1 MTTTTAIKPTPFTK
15 VLVANRGEIALRVIR
30 SARELGYRTVAVY
43 SSADRN
49 ARHVRA
55 ADQAVAIGGDLPA
68 DSYLRIDRIIE
79 AAKLSGADAIHPGYG
94 FLAENPGLPKA
105 CKEAGII
112 FVGPSAE
119 SIVSM
124 GHKAGAKQLMMDAGV
139 PCVPGYQG
147 EDQDEGRLIREA
159 DNVGF
164 PIMIKATA
172 GGGGRGMRLVEKAE
186 DFPAA
191 LRSARS
197 EAESAFGDPEVILER
212 AIINPRHIEIQ
223 IMADRYGNAVYIGE
237 RDCSI
242 QRRHQKVVEEAPSP
256 AVSPE
261 LRARMGET
269 AVTAVKAIHYE
280 GAGTLEFLLD
290 QDGNF
295 YFMEMNTRLQVEHPV
310 TESITGL
317 DLVELQLRVAAG
329 QPLPLSQDDIVLKGH
344 SIEVRLCAESP
355 SEGFM
360 PQSGAMALW
369 HMPDT
374 LRVEDAV
381 ESGSE
386 IPPFYDSMIAKL
398 ISTGADREEARRRLV
413 SGLKDAT
420 ALGVETNQAFLSA
433 CLEHPT
439 FIQGEAT
446 TAFVDNHQDELLAR
460 DQGADDRARLLAAV
474 LLYTTDAQGSYGG
487 SISTI
492 THRLPIIFRF
502 SVGGEAADARVSN
515 QGNGTFRIQL
525 DDAAAELT
533 LDAVD
538 GARVRFTCEGL
549 SETAEMIRAGSRL
562 YLRYRGHSYRVDDHT
577 HEAAVAGD
585 EAGDGVI
592 RASMN
597 GRVVALHAGEG
608 DTVEAGQPVVVLEAM
623 KMEHVHVAAVAGT
636 IVSLTVSEGEQV
648 TAGKVIAEV
657 IPAET
662 ATPAES
668 N

>member
-1 MTTTTAIKPTPFTK
+1 M
-15 VLVANRGEIALRVIR
+15 
-30 SARELGYRTVAVY
+30 
-43 SSADRN
+43 
-49 ARHVRA
+49 
-55 ADQAVAIGGDLPA
+55 
-68 DSYLRIDRIIE
+68 
-79 AAKLSGADAIHPGYG
+79 
-94 FLAENPGLPKA
+94 
-105 CKEAGII
+105 
-112 FVGPSAE
+112 
-119 SIVSM
+119 
-124 GHKAGAKQLMMDAGV
+124 
-139 PCVPGYQG
+139 
-147 EDQDEGRLIREA
+147 
-159 DNVGF
+159 
-164 PIMIKATA
+164 
-172 GGGGRGMRLVEKAE
+172 
-186 DFPAA
+186 
-191 LRSARS
+191 
-197 EAESAFGDPEVILER
+197 ILER

-360 PQSGAMALW
+360 PQSGTMALW

-439 FIQGEAT
+439 FIQGRRPRPSLIT
-446 TAFVDNHQDELLAR
+446 TRMNCW
-460 DQGADDRARLLAAV
+460 QGTRAPMTGPG
-474 LLYTTDAQGSYGG
+474 YWPPCC
-487 SISTI
+487 SIPP
-492 THRLPIIFRF
+492 THRVATVARSAPLPIACRSSSA
-502 SVGGEAADARVSN
+502 SV
-515 QGNGTFRIQL
+515 L
-525 DDAAAELT
+525 
-533 LDAVD
+533 
-538 GARVRFTCEGL
+538 
-549 SETAEMIRAGSRL
+549 
-562 YLRYRGHSYRVDDHT
+562 
-577 HEAAVAGD
+577 
-585 EAGDGVI
+585 
-592 RASMN
+592 
-597 GRVVALHAGEG
+597 
-608 DTVEAGQPVVVLEAM
+608 
-623 KMEHVHVAAVAGT
+623 
-636 IVSLTVSEGEQV
+636 
-648 TAGKVIAEV
+648 AGK
-657 IPAET
+657 PLT
-662 ATPAES
+662 RG
-668 N
+668 

>member
-1 MTTTTAIKPTPFTK
+1 MSATTASKPTPFTK

-30 SARELGYRTVAVY
+30 SARALGYRTVAVY
-43 SSADRN
+43 SSADKE
-49 ARHVRA
+49 ARHVSA
-55 ADQAVAIGGDLPA
+55 ADQAVAIGGDLPV

-79 AAKLSGADAIHPGYG
+79 AAVLSGADAIHPGYG
-94 FLAENPGLPKA
+94 FLAENPGLPRA
-105 CKEAGII
+105 CKEAGIVFI
-112 FVGPSAE
+112 GPSAE
-119 SIVSM
+119 SIESM

-147 EDQDEGRLIREA
+147 QDQDEKRLVQEA
-159 DNVGF
+159 DQVGF

-172 GGGGRGMRLVEKAE
+172 GGGGRGMRLVDKAE

-197 EAESAFGDPEVILER
+197 EAESAFGSPEVILER
-212 AIINPRHIEIQ
+212 AIIDPRHIEIQ

-256 AVSPE
+256 AVSPA

-269 AVTAVKAIHYE
+269 AVTAVKAIDYE

-310 TESITGL
+310 TESISGL
-317 DLVELQLRVAAG
+317 DLVDLQLRVAAG
-329 QPLPLSQDDIVLKGH
+329 QPLPLSQADIVLKGH

-360 PQSGAMALW
+360 PKSGTMALW
-369 HMPDT
+369 QMPSS

-386 IPPFYDSMIAKL
+386 IPSFYDSMIAKL
-398 ISTGADREEARRRLV
+398 ISVGADREEARRRLV
-413 SGLKDAT
+413 SGLKNAT
-420 ALGVETNQAFLSA
+420 ALGVETNQAFLIA

-446 TAFVDNHQDELLAR
+446 TAFVQRHRNALLAR
-460 DQGADDRARLLAAV
+460 DQETDDRARLLAAV
-474 LLYTTDAQGSYGG
+474 LLCATSAEGSYG
-487 SISTI
+487 SAISTI

-502 SVGGEAADARVSN
+502 SVGGQAADARVSHR
-515 QGNGTFRIQL
+515 GRGSFRIQL
-525 DDAAAELT
+525 ERETTEMT
-533 LDAVD
+533 LDAVE
-538 GARVRFTCEGL
+538 GSRVRFTCNGL
-549 SETAEMIRAGSRL
+549 SESAAMLRKGCRL
-562 YLRYRGHSYRVDDHT
+562 YLRYRGQYYNVDDHT
-577 HEAAVAGD
+577 HEAAVATD
-585 EAGDGVI
+585 KAGDGVI

-597 GRVVALHAGEG
+597 GRVVALYANEG
-608 DTVEAGQPVVVLEAM
+608 DLVEAGQEIIVLEAM
-623 KMEHVHVAAVAGT
+623 KMEHVHVAAVRGT
-636 IVSLTVSEGEQV
+636 IVSIAVSEGEQV
-648 TAGKVIAEV
+648 SAGKVIAE
-657 IPAET
+657 IAPT
-662 ATPAES
+662 ASP
-668 N
+668 